1 MRRFCCPESFSLPA
15 VSAIPAIPTAIA
27 AASPTPAPA
36 PPATA
41 AVAAAPSAV
50 PAAPAAAAAAAFCL
64 WPCFIYHQVAS
75 AEILA
80 VQRIHRAIRI
90 FVIIHFDE
98 GESARLS
105 GKPIA
110 NEIDARGCYTDLR
123 EPLVELLFRSGK
135 RKVPNI
141 ELLHLPTP
149 SARNPKARSRSA
161 PKKQES

>member
-1 MRRFCCPESFSLPA
+1 MRRFYCPESFSLPA
-15 VSAIPAIPTAIA
+15 VPAIPAISTTIA
-27 AASPTPAPA
+27 AAST
-36 PPATA
+36 ATA
-41 AVAAAPSAV
+41 AAPAATAAMATAPAAISAAPT
-50 PAAPAAAAAAAFCL
+50 AAAAAAFCL
-64 WPCFIYHQVAS
+64 RPCFIDYQIAP
-75 AEILA
+75 AEILP

-98 GESARLS
+98 GESARLAR
-105 GKPIA
+105 KTVT
-110 NEIDARGCYTDLR
+110 NQIDARGCYTDLR

-135 RKVPNI
+135 RKIPNV